1 MMTGLYDEI
10 KKRTREIMKDQD
22 LFKQKVRVRARA
34 LSTEEAIGNPEADD
48 FPLQKGKE
56 RLMQAEFA
64 GSLGQAFTDRYG
76 DFEGSIEEVLNMALD
91 NNYRRGIFVA
101 TLNALLRHMD
111 RVERTVHCRDQGPAQ
126 CAEELREYI
135 QTRYGQ
141 VKILQIGFQP
151 RMIES
156 LATSHSI
163 RVIDMDPDNIG
174 TQKFQVLVDG
184 PWKTQE
190 AIAWAD
196 LLLVTGTT
204 IVNDTIGEFLNHKPV
219 LFYGTTI
226 AGAAHLMGWDRF
238 CAKGT

>member
-1 MMTGLYDEI
+1 MMTRLYDEL
-10 KKRTREIMKDQD
+10 KKRARETLEDQD
-22 LFKQKVRVRARA
+22 LFSQKVRIKARA

-64 GSLGQAFTDRYG
+64 GSFGQAFTDRYG
-76 DFEGSIEEVLNMALD
+76 DFEGTLEEVLDMSLD

-101 TLNALLRHMD
+101 TLNALLRHMN

-126 CAEELREYI
+126 CAEELKQYI
-135 QTRYGQ
+135 QTHYGQ

-156 LATSHSI
+156 LASSHSM

-174 TQKFQVLVDG
+174 TQKLQVAVEGL
-184 PWKTQE
+184 WATQE

-226 AGAAHLMGWDRF
+226 AGAALLMGWDRF

>member
-1 MMTGLYDEI
+1 MEGLYDEL
-10 KKRTREIMKDQD
+10 KERTRGILREHN
-22 LFKQKVRVRARA
+22 LFGQTVRIRARA
-34 LSTEEAIGNPEADD
+34 LSTEEAIGNPESDD

-76 DFEGSIEEVLNMALD
+76 DFEGSIDDVLNMALD

-101 TLNALLRHMD
+101 TVNALLRHVK
-111 RVERTVHCRDQGPAQ
+111 RVERTVHCRDQEPVQ
-126 CAEELREYI
+126 CAEELRQYT

-156 LATSHSI
+156 LAPLHSM

-174 TQKFQVLVDG
+174 TQKCEVAVEG
-184 PWKTQE
+184 PWATQE

-204 IVNDTIGEFLNHKPV
+204 LVNATIGEFLNNKPV

-226 AGAAHLMGWDRF
+226 AGAAHLMDWGRF

>member
-1 MMTGLYDEI
+1 MSRVYDEI
-10 KKRTREIMKDQD
+10 KKRTRETLEDQD
-22 LFKQKVRVRARA
+22 LFKQKVRIKARA

-64 GSLGQAFTDRYG
+64 GSLGQAFTDQYG
-76 DFEGSIEEVLNMALD
+76 NFEGSIEEVLNMSLD
-91 NNYRRGIFVA
+91 NNYRRGIFIA
-101 TLNALLRHMD
+101 TLNALLRHMN
-111 RVERTVHCRDQGPAQ
+111 RVERTVHCRNQGPTQ
-126 CAEELREYI
+126 CAEELRQYI
-135 QTRYGQ
+135 QTRYGK

-156 LATSHSI
+156 LAPSHSM

-174 TQKFQVLVDG
+174 TQRFQVLIEG
-184 PWKTQE
+184 PWATQK

-196 LLLVTGTT
+196 MLLVTGTT
-204 IVNDTIGEFLNHKPV
+204 IVNDTIEEFLHQKPV

>member
-1 MMTGLYDEI
+1 MMTRLYDEL
-10 KKRTREIMKDQD
+10 KRRTREILEDKD
-22 LFKQKVRVRARA
+22 LFSQKVLIKARA

-64 GSLGQAFTDRYG
+64 GSFGQAFTDRYG
-76 DFEGSIEEVLNMALD
+76 DFEGTLEEIMEMSLD

-101 TLNALLRHMD
+101 SLNALLRHMN
-111 RVERTVHCRDQGPAQ
+111 RVEKTVHCRDQGPAQ
-126 CAEELREYI
+126 CAEELKQYI

-151 RMIES
+151 RMVES
-156 LATSHSI
+156 LAPSHSM

-174 TQKFQVLVDG
+174 NQKFQVPVEG
-184 PWKTQE
+184 PWATQE

-204 IVNDTIGEFLNHKPV
+204 IVNDTIGDFLNHKPV

>member
-1 MMTGLYDEI
+1 MAIRLYDEL
-10 KKRTREIMKDQD
+10 KKRTRVILKDQD
-22 LFKQKVRVRARA
+22 LFSQKVRIKARA
-34 LSTEEAIGNPEADD
+34 LSTEEAIGNPEAGD

-56 RLMQAEFA
+56 RLMQAEFFD
-64 GSLGQAFTDRYG
+64 SSGQAFTDRYG
-76 DFEGSIEEVLNMALD
+76 DFEGTLEEVLEMSLD

-101 TLNALLRHMD
+101 SLNALLRHMN
-111 RVERTVHCRDQGPAQ
+111 RIERPVHCRDQGPAQ
-126 CAEELREYI
+126 CAEELRQAI
-135 QTRYGQ
+135 QTRYGK

-156 LATSHSI
+156 LAPSHSM

-174 TQKFQVLVDG
+174 TQKFQIAVEG
-184 PWKTQE
+184 PWATQE

-204 IVNDTIGEFLNHKPV
+204 IVNDTIGEFLIHKPV

>member
-1 MMTGLYDEI
+1 MGSLYDALKE
-10 KKRTREIMKDQD
+10 
-22 LFKQKVRVRARA
+22 RARA
-34 LSTEEAIGNPEADD
+34 ILREQSFFGQMVSIRAWPLSTEEAIGNPEADD

-101 TLNALLRHMD
+101 TVNALLRHMN
-111 RVERTVHCRDQGPAQ
+111 RIERTVHCRDQGPAQ
-126 CAEELREYI
+126 CAEELTQYI
-135 QTRYGQ
+135 LTRYGQ

-151 RMIES
+151 RMVES
-156 LATSHSI
+156 LASSFPM
-163 RVIDMDPDNIG
+163 RLIDRDPDNIG
-174 TQKFQVLVDG
+174 KKISQVAVEGPWATQKGID
-184 PWKTQE
+184 WT
-190 AIAWAD
+190 D
-196 LLLVTGTT
+196 LQLVTGTT
-204 IVNDTIGEFLNHKPV
+204 IVNNTIGEFLNHKPV

-226 AGAAHLMGWDRF
+226 AGAAYLMDWDRF